1 MYAVIIPIH
10 HTVLYTLQ
18 TRRLQYT
25 TVSWMYRSDW
35 RRDGSLK
42 LWAHEEMGWLVTRI
56 QCVGIWSARGKE
68 EKGA

>member
-42 LWAHEEMGWLVTRI
+42 LWAHEEMG
-56 QCVGIWSARGKE
+56 
-68 EKGA
+68 